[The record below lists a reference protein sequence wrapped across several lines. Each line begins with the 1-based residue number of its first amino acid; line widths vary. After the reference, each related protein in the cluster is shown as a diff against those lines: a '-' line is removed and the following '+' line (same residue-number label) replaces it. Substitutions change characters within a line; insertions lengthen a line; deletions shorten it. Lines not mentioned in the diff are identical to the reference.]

1 MKRTF
6 FLATLM
12 LFALI
17 STQAQSLDQVLNNY
31 YKANGLDKIAD
42 VKTFDVKAK
51 VSVMGMEMPMH
62 IRVKNPDKFRVDMD
76 MMGQK
81 TISAFDGENGWMI
94 NPMMGAE
101 VQDLEGAQLK
111 QAMGQ
116 ADMEGALYNYKA
128 KGSNIEMLGKVDVDG
143 AEAYKLKLTDKDGG
157 VQTYYINADD
167 YMVSKVESRVEA
179 MGQSMD
185 VVTKML
191 EYKDIK
197 GIKMASKIEMD
208 MSMGKQSVV
217 MEEIKIDEPI
227 DDSLFEKPT
236 E

>member
-6 FLATLM
+6 LLAALM

-17 STQAQSLDQVLNNY
+17 STQAQSLDKVLDSY

-62 IRVKNPDKFRVDMD
+62 IRVKNPDKFRVDME

-81 TISAFDGENGWMI
+81 TTSAFDGVNGWMI
-94 NPMMGAE
+94 NPMMGAG

-128 KGSNIEMLGKVDVDG
+128 KGSNIEMLGKVDADG
-143 AEAYKLKLTDKDGG
+143 AEAYKLKLTDKDGT

-167 YMVSKVESRVEA
+167 YMISKVESKAEA

-185 VVTKML
+185 IVTKMV
-191 EYKDIK
+191 EYKDVK
-197 GIKMASKIEMD
+197 GIKMASKMEIEMP
-208 MSMGKQSVV
+208 MGKQSVV

-227 DDSLFEKPT
+227 DDTLFEKPAK
-236 E
+236 

>member
-6 FLATLM
+6 LLAALM

-17 STQAQSLDQVLNNY
+17 STQAQSLDKVLDSY
-31 YKANGLDKIAD
+31 YKTNGLDKIAD

-62 IRVKNPDKFRVDMD
+62 IRVKNPDKFRVDME

-81 TISAFDGENGWMI
+81 TTSAFDGENGWMI
-94 NPMMGAE
+94 NPMMGAG

-128 KGSNIEMLGKVDVDG
+128 KGSNIEMLGKVDADG
-143 AEAYKLKLTDKDGG
+143 AEAYKLKLTDKDGT

-167 YMVSKVESRVEA
+167 YMISKVESKAEA

-185 VVTKML
+185 IVTKMV
-191 EYKDIK
+191 EYKDVK
-197 GIKMASKIEMD
+197 GIKMASKMEIEMP
-208 MSMGKQSVV
+208 MGKQSVV

-227 DDSLFEKPT
+227 DDTLFEKPAK
-236 E
+236 

>member
-6 FLATLM
+6 LLAALM

-17 STQAQSLDQVLNNY
+17 STQAQSLDKVLDSY

-42 VKTFDVKAK
+42 VKTFDIEAK

-62 IRVKNPDKFRVDMD
+62 IRVKNPDKFRVDME

-81 TISAFDGENGWMI
+81 TTSAFDGENGWMI
-94 NPMMGAE
+94 NPMMGAG

-128 KGSNIEMLGKVDVDG
+128 KGSNIEMLGKVDADG
-143 AEAYKLKLTDKDGG
+143 AEAYKLKLTDKDGA

-167 YMVSKVESRVEA
+167 YMISKVESKAEA

-185 VVTKML
+185 IVTKMV
-191 EYKDIK
+191 EYKDVK
-197 GIKMASKIEMD
+197 GIKMASKMEIEMP
-208 MSMGKQSVV
+208 MGKQSVV

-227 DDSLFEKPT
+227 DDTIFEKPAK
-236 E
+236 

>member
-6 FLATLM
+6 LLAALM

-17 STQAQSLDQVLNNY
+17 STQAQSLDKVLDSY

-42 VKTFDVKAK
+42 VKTFDIEAK

-62 IRVKNPDKFRVDMD
+62 IRVKNPDKFRVDME

-81 TISAFDGENGWMI
+81 TTSAFDGENGWMI
-94 NPMMGAE
+94 NPMMGAG

-128 KGSNIEMLGKVDVDG
+128 KGSNIEMLGKVDADG
-143 AEAYKLKLTDKDGG
+143 AEAYKLKLTDKDGA

-167 YMVSKVESRVEA
+167 YMISKVESKAEA

-185 VVTKML
+185 IVTKMV
-191 EYKDIK
+191 EYKDVK
-197 GIKMASKIEMD
+197 GIKMASKMEIEMP
-208 MSMGKQSVV
+208 MGKQSVV

-227 DDSLFEKPT
+227 DDTIFEKPA